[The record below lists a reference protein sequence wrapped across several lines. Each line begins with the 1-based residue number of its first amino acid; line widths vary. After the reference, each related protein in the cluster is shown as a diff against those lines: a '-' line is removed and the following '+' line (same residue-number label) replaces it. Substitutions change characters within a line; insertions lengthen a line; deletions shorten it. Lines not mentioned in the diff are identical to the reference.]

1 MSTPPPKTT
10 ALKEP
15 YGLRKAILIGLILG
29 AIAVVAGPY
38 LPPARD
44 GGQTFAQPAGHRKPA
59 RKAGSSQPQT
69 PAESPKP
76 EPVLAS
82 ITDLKFPKSSSAQE
96 MTAALEPLLSFKIS
110 EEDVKAVKDAADAAK
125 RDDDGDARDA
135 IKKISAPAAKVFA
148 DWMRLH
154 VPRADFQE
162 VMAFRAAHPFFPEP
176 PQDGL
181 IEKSLFLSDA
191 ASPSIIKFYSNR
203 VPLTGAGH
211 GSLGA
216 ALMDT
221 GERERGLA
229 LIKYAWGRY
238 MLDPAVEQRF
248 RSRFGAFLNEEDHK
262 RRARLLAVHAIYQ
275 NDPGKALL
283 AASKGKKGRKAGA
296 RFKAKRAGSASPR
309 RGLKRADQHRRKR
322 GAHLETGTP
331 VQEAL
336 SGPSAPAV
344 GPASLY
350 VPVQLK
356 KPEGKEKS
364 KESGAKD
371 SDGSKPAAKTLQA
384 KAAEN
389 ALVLT
394 KERSAGPG
402 TLLARLKALRR
413 ENSDYELWSLLR
425 SISPDDADLADPDR
439 WWDFRRGEIRRALND
454 DHPKTAYAIAS
465 AHGPLAGENL
475 SEAEFLA
482 GWVALRFLKDPH
494 RAISHFEASRVLGFG
509 RYEARAAYWLGR
521 AKLETKAWQEAQT
534 HFAEAAG
541 RYYTFYGGLGRR
553 AVRKANACEFR
564 APPQPSQET
573 IAAFV
578 SEDAF
583 KAVMIAKQ
591 ADLEPLL
598 VNFVLDLARQI
609 RDPEQMT
616 LLMELAGRIVPA
628 QTVVRAAKIALLRG
642 YATEAYAYPVLL
654 PKFSES
660 GGAVKLEPALLN
672 ALTRQESEFNTGT
685 VSHAGA
691 RGLMQVM
698 PQTAKNMAA
707 ALKMKYEMAR
717 LVSDP
722 SYNVTLGSAFLAKL
736 LAGYNGS
743 YVLALAA
750 YNAGPGRVAEWI
762 KDFGDPRAASA
773 DAVDWIERIP
783 FTETRQYV
791 QRIVESVQLYRC
803 RLEDSKTTFQ
813 LAEDLHRGRPGK
825 LPEFDDVSG
834 SASLDETP

>member
-1 MSTPPPKTT
+1 M
-10 ALKEP
+10 
-15 YGLRKAILIGLILG
+15 
-29 AIAVVAGPY
+29 AGPY
-38 LPPARD
+38 LLPASD
-44 GGQTFAQPAGHRKPA
+44 SGQTFAQPAGHRKPA
-59 RKAGSSQPQT
+59 RREGNGQPQA

-76 EPVLAS
+76 EPVLVPV
-82 ITDLKFPKSSSAQE
+82 TDLKFPKSASAQD

-125 RDDDGDARDA
+125 REDNEDAREA
-135 IKKISAPAAKVFA
+135 IKKIGAPAAIVFA

-154 VPRADFQE
+154 VPRADFRE

-176 PQDGL
+176 PQDAL
-181 IEKSLFLSDA
+181 IEKSLFLSDT
-191 ASPSIIKFYSNR
+191 ASPSILRFYSNR
-203 VPLTGAGH
+203 MPLTGAGY

-238 MLDPAVEQRF
+238 VLDPAAEEKF
-248 RSRFGAFLNEEDHK
+248 RSRFGTLLSADDQ
-262 RRARLLAVHAIYQ
+262 RRHARLLAVHDAYK
-275 NDPGKALL
+275 NDPGKVL
-283 AASKGKKGRKAGA
+283 AANKSKKAIKAAARLKGKK
-296 RFKAKRAGSASPR
+296 AKSASVR
-309 RGLKRADQHRRKR
+309 RGLKRAEPRRRRR
-322 GAHLETGTP
+322 GAQLEGGTP
-331 VQEAL
+331 VREAL
-336 SGPSAPAV
+336 LSGKAPAID
-344 GPASLY
+344 PASLY
-350 VPVQLK
+350 LPVQLK
-356 KPEGKEKS
+356 KPES
-364 KESGAKD
+364 KESGDKD
-371 SDGSKPAAKTLQA
+371 GEGSKPAAGKSKEQKAEAPAKKTLQA
-384 KAAEN
+384 EAAED
-389 ALVLT
+389 ALGLT
-394 KERSAGPG
+394 KERSAGPA

-413 ENSDYELWSLLR
+413 KDSDNELWSILR

-439 WWDFRRGEIRRALND
+439 WWDFRRSEVRFALNGGQ
-454 DHPKTAYAIAS
+454 PKTAYAIAK

-482 GWVALRFLKDPH
+482 GWIALRFLKDPH

-521 AKLETKAWQEAQT
+521 AKIETKALEEVHA

-553 AVRKANACEFR
+553 GVRKSNACEFR

-578 SEDAF
+578 NEDAF

-591 ADLEPLL
+591 ADLESLL
-598 VNFVLDLARQI
+598 VSYVLDLARQI

-616 LLMELAGRIVPA
+616 LLMELAGRTVPA

-642 YATEAYAYPVLL
+642 FATEAYAYPVLL

-660 GGAVKLEPALLN
+660 GAAKLEPALLN
-672 ALTRQESEFNTGT
+672 ALTRQESEFNTKT
-685 VSHAGA
+685 VSWAGA
-691 RGLMQVM
+691 RGLMQLM
-698 PQTAKNMAA
+698 PQTAKNMAT

-722 SYNVTLGSAFLAKL
+722 SYNVTLGSAFLARL
-736 LAGYNGS
+736 LAGYDGS

-762 KDFGDPRAASA
+762 KDFGDPRAASV
-773 DAVDWIERIP
+773 DAIDWIERIP

-791 QRIVESVQLYRC
+791 QRIIESVQLYRC
-803 RLEDSKTTFQ
+803 RLEDNKTTFQ

-825 LPEFDDVSG
+825 LPEFEDVSG
-834 SASLDETP
+834 SANLDETP